1 MAIATDIGLAEQS
14 VLGSLMIAGTQG
26 DSTMV
31 SKILATVQSA
41 DFSIQSYQRYFEAA
55 RDLYRHASPIDP
67 VTVLGKL
74 GLDRDANARKQVAD
88 IMDATPTSANWE
100 QYAADMRS
108 GALLAQIQ
116 AAAIRL
122 ANARTLDDCRE
133 DIAAIESVLRGGHQI
148 RSKTLDQL
156 LAEFAER
163 QAPDHRQKQRFPIGF
178 PGIDH
183 NAKLSEGKFVMLA
196 GLPSDGKTALAL
208 QWALKCAAI
217 APTGLFSLETD
228 DETVGDRLV
237 THGIGI
243 DYDKIVDQTLTDL
256 DWVQF
261 ADQVPLYAKRNLRVF
276 DESRLTPDQIAA
288 VSTAYGLKVVFID
301 YGQLIETD
309 HERGVPRAEQL
320 ARVSIALKTFAR
332 ETDTMVVVLLQLK
345 ELQRIKVRGGK
356 FRTLAPTME
365 DIGETRQWS
374 KDADVILILSRPDE
388 SQAEATEDNPYVEPL
403 SYDKNRYLKIAK
415 NKEGRRGTV
424 TLFFD
429 GKRQTFYV
437 NGTQPAARRPEDR
450 KKQPVGNPGQQSFE
464 ALPKSAEKGM
474 PF

>member
-1 MAIATDIGLAEQS
+1 MAHVDHAAEQS
-14 VLGSLMIAGTQG
+14 VLGALLISASRDDRDTIAGIL
-26 DSTMV
+26 ST
-31 SKILATVQSA
+31 ARGE
-41 DFSIQSYQRYFEAA
+41 DFLDETDQRLFEAA
-55 RDLYRHASPIDP
+55 RALYREGTPPDP

-74 GLDRDANARKQVAD
+74 GLDKDTEARAYIAKLINETPTAANWREYATLAHDESVLAMIQGEAIRIANA
-88 IMDATPTSANWE
+88 PTLRE
-100 QYAADMRS
+100 
-108 GALLAQIQ
+108 
-116 AAAIRL
+116 
-122 ANARTLDDCRE
+122 CRE
-133 DIAAIESVLRGGHQI
+133 SVAAIESAMRSGHRI
-148 RSKTLDQL
+148 RSKTLEEL
-156 LAEFAER
+156 LIEFADR

-208 QWALKCAAI
+208 QWALKCAAS

-243 DYDKIVDQTLTDL
+243 DYDKIVDQRLTDL

-261 ADQVPLYAKRNLRVF
+261 AEQMPLYAKRNLRVF

-288 VSTAYGLKVVFID
+288 VSTAYGLKVVFVD

-345 ELQRIKVRGGK
+345 ELQRVKVKGGK

-388 SQAEATEDNPYVEPL
+388 SQAESTEDNPYVETL
-403 SYDKNRYLKIAK
+403 SYDKHRYLKIAK

-424 TLFFD
+424 TLYFD
-429 GKRQTFYV
+429 GKHQTFYV
-437 NGTQPAARRPEDR
+437 NGTQPEERRPENR
-450 KKQPVGNPGQQSFE
+450 KKQPVGNPGQQSLE
-464 ALPKSAEKGM
+464 ALPKSAEKDM

>member
-1 MAIATDIGLAEQS
+1 MARVDHAAEQS
-14 VLGSLMIAGTQG
+14 VLGALLRPG
-26 DSTMV
+26 DELTAQILSTV
-31 SKILATVQSA
+31 RGE
-41 DFSIQSYQRYFEAA
+41 DFLDETDRRYFEAA
-55 RDLYRHASPIDP
+55 RALYREGAPVDA

-74 GLDRDANARKQVAD
+74 GLDKDADARAYVAKLLDETPTTANWREYAAIMHDEAVLACIQSEAIRIANA
-88 IMDATPTSANWE
+88 PTL
-100 QYAADMRS
+100 
-108 GALLAQIQ
+108 G
-116 AAAIRL
+116 
-122 ANARTLDDCRE
+122 DCRE
-133 DIAAIESVLRGGHQI
+133 SLAAIESAMRGGHRI
-148 RSKTLDQL
+148 RSKTLEQL
-156 LAEFAER
+156 LEDFAER

-178 PGIDH
+178 SGIDH

-208 QWALKCAAI
+208 QWALKCAAS

-243 DYDKIVDQTLTDL
+243 DYDKIVDQRLTDL

-261 ADQVPLYAKRNLRVF
+261 AEQVPLYAKRNLRVF

-288 VSTAYGLKVVFID
+288 VSTAYGLKVVFVD

-345 ELQRIKVRGGK
+345 QPETYKVKVDDAYITKRK
-356 FRTLAPTME
+356 APTME

-388 SQAEATEDNPYVEPL
+388 TQAEATEDNPYVEPL

-424 TLFFD
+424 TLYFD

-437 NGTQPAARRPEDR
+437 NGTQPHERKPSDR

-464 ALPKSAEKGM
+464 TLPRSAEKDM